1 MSDYPTYQEFALDCG
16 RFLRWPRMNFF
27 DSFSAKARRTVF
39 RANAKALKDGAP
51 EITAE
56 HILHGLLGE
65 DPQLFALVA
74 PGRPNLVNE
83 ITQSLAADTNVS
95 QAKKRN
101 AALQLSDRAK
111 EIIRVAAREKERL
124 GHSAV
129 GTQHLLLAL
138 LICPEPR
145 SGFRKSKPQDHSV
158 ARQVLTNCGLLA
170 ESVEAATKDGVVT
183 PQDYQLDDP
192 LIRLNAQLA
201 ALAEL
206 LIGKGTFTR
215 TEYVALLD
223 QNAGPITPTDY
234 VLPLIDAL
242 VEKGKLA
249 PDEKTTLR
257 AEQPPAAPVDKK
269 PEQS

>member
-1 MSDYPTYQEFALDCG
+1 MT
-16 RFLRWPRMNFF
+16 FF
-27 DSFSAKARRTVF
+27 DSFSTKARRTVF

-56 HILHGLLGE
+56 HILYGLLGE
-65 DPQLFALVA
+65 DPRLFALVA

-83 ITQSLAADTNVS
+83 ITQRLAVDTNAS

-101 AALQLSDRAK
+101 EALQLSDGAK

-138 LICPEPR
+138 LICPETPR
-145 SGFRKSKPQDHSV
+145 SRFRKARPQDCSV
-158 ARQVLTNCGLLA
+158 ARQALTNCGLLT
-170 ESVEAATKDGVVT
+170 ESVEAVTKQGLVT

-201 ALAEL
+201 TLADL
-206 LIGKGTFTR
+206 LIAKGTFTR

-242 VEKGKLA
+242 VERGKLA
-249 PDEKTTLR
+249 QDEKATLR
-257 AEQPPAAPVDKK
+257 AEQPSGAPVDKK
-269 PEQS
+269 TEQG